1 MKKSN
6 KRTYDVIGFKPIKY
20 VRTKD
25 NREVSGV
32 EVYLQPT
39 EFDDGVQ
46 GIQCEAVYLS
56 DAYSTYSPDIGDTV
70 FKSYNQFGRV
80 DDLMIV
86 HD

>member
-1 MKKSN
+1 MAK

-25 NREVSGV
+25 NREVSGF
-32 EVYLQPT
+32 EVYLKPT

-56 DAYSTYSPDIGDTV
+56 DAYATYAPDVGNIV

-80 DDLMIV
+80 DDLIV
-86 HD
+86 SYD

>member
-1 MKKSN
+1 MSK

-20 VRTKD
+20 VRIKD

-39 EFDDGVQ
+39 EFDDGVH

-56 DAYSTYSPDIGDTV
+56 DAHSTYAPDIGDIV
-70 FKSYNQFGRV
+70 VKSYNQFGRV
-80 DDLMIV
+80 DDLIV
-86 HD
+86 CHD